1 MTQTIQKKLTFHTH
15 SSTHL
20 LILGQIH
27 TIQKSIFMSI
37 WCIQNSKKKY
47 FFPKRKIYWS
57 LARSQYSPDLGT
69 PVISA
74 SITHFTKKFINH
86 TIYIT
91 NTLITDT
98 FTIHNASEI
107 CQIYNNRQ
115 KKIYGKLT
123 YQQHQLTQYSR
134 WSLIVKSQTINY
146 YAFNDN
152 IWRWRKNIYI

>member
-1 MTQTIQKKLTFHTH
+1 MLMFVSTWWWKCRHKHLDDSDNTKKKLTFHTY

-27 TIQKSIFMSI
+27 TIQKSIFISI

-107 CQIYNNRQ
+107 CQRYNNRQ
-115 KKIYGKLT
+115 EKKST
-123 YQQHQLTQYSR
+123 VNSH
-134 WSLIVKSQTINY
+134 IN
-146 YAFNDN
+146 N
-152 IWRWRKNIYI
+152 IN